1 MPATGNTGEL
11 QMTMQQIGSPT
22 GLAVTLDEAKKAL
35 RIDGDDT
42 AFDMLVEIWIR
53 GVTAEAEHTTG
64 CFFVNRPMRVTLD
77 GFHCAIRLAAPTYS
91 VERVNF
97 RDGAGALQVLDPQDY
112 FVDRVSRPGYVVPAS
127 GKAWPTTRDINAVAI
142 DFTAGF
148 GPDASTTPDCARLY
162 ILARLAEQWEPSTK
176 DFKATSQS
184 QYITRLLDPIKVY

>member
-1 MPATGNTGEL
+1 MQATEHTGEL
-11 QMTMQQIGSPT
+11 LMAMEQVGAPVA
-22 GLAVTLDEAKKAL
+22 LALTLDEAKKAL
-35 RIDGDDT
+35 RIDDDDT
-42 AFDMLVEIWIR
+42 AFDMLIELWIR

-77 GFHCAIRLAAPTYS
+77 GFNCAIRLAAPTYS

-97 RDGAGALQVLDPQDY
+97 RDDAGALQVLDPQDY

-127 GKAWPTTRDINAVAI
+127 GKAWPATREINAVVI

-148 GPDASTTPDCARLY
+148 GPDATSTPDCARLY